1 MLYRNRIIAALAAA
15 GVIGGA
21 YAATQAARLDA
32 AVADP
37 LVGASAA
44 CATGTQKSATLK
56 HYLQVAAATNELKPY
71 GDLAPLTGD
80 GQAAPAAE
88 SGDVPLY
95 EQLGTLSYRITTA
108 NPIEQRYFDQGLRLA
123 YAFNHAE
130 AARAFRAAQR
140 LDPECAMCFWGEAL
154 VLGPNINAPMAPESN
169 APALVAIRQAQA
181 RAHRATPKERMLID
195 ALSARYSDTPDA
207 QRPALDA
214 AYAEKMQAAA
224 RRFPMDNE
232 IALLTAEALM
242 DLQPWDYWE
251 SGGARPKGNA
261 ARMIELVEGV
271 LERNRDHPGAIH
283 YYIHLVEASTD
294 PKRAE
299 PYADRLGALMPA
311 AGHLVHMPSHIYY
324 RVGRY
329 TDSLAAN
336 RRAVLADERFF
347 RQATASGIYSQG
359 YYPHNVHFLM
369 VSAQMAGDG
378 QSAVQAAEKLA
389 GIVSD
394 EAAKA
399 IAFVQPIK
407 AAPYFAHAQFSD
419 PGTVLAIDPPSD
431 ELPYVKGLWHYSRA
445 IAHVT
450 RGDAE
455 RAESE
460 LKRLQSK
467 ARDSDFSA
475 LVAGGVPATDVLA
488 IAEHVV
494 QARIAQA
501 KGDLAAAISEF
512 EIAVGYDDKLAY
524 MEPPYWYYP
533 VRQSLGAALLLNG
546 ELERAEEV
554 LRASLV
560 RAPNNGW
567 ALYGLQQVY
576 ARRGDQ
582 RGAEALERRL
592 ARAWAG
598 SREQLDLARL

>member
-1 MLYRNRIIAALAAA
+1 
-15 GVIGGA
+15 
-21 YAATQAARLDA
+21 
-32 AVADP
+32 
-37 LVGASAA
+37 
-44 CATGTQKSATLK
+44 
-56 HYLQVAAATNELKPY
+56 
-71 GDLAPLTGD
+71 
-80 GQAAPAAE
+80 
-88 SGDVPLY
+88 
-95 EQLGTLSYRITTA
+95 
-108 NPIEQRYFDQGLRLA
+108 
-123 YAFNHAE
+123 
-130 AARAFRAAQR
+130 
-140 LDPECAMCFWGEAL
+140 
-154 VLGPNINAPMAPESN
+154 
-169 APALVAIRQAQA
+169 
-181 RAHRATPKERMLID
+181 
-195 ALSARYSDTPDA
+195 
-207 QRPALDA
+207 
-214 AYAEKMQAAA
+214 
-224 RRFPMDNE
+224 
-232 IALLTAEALM
+232 
-242 DLQPWDYWE
+242 
-251 SGGARPKGNA
+251 
-261 ARMIELVEGV
+261 
-271 LERNRDHPGAIH
+271 
-283 YYIHLVEASTD
+283 
-294 PKRAE
+294 
-299 PYADRLGALMPA
+299 
-311 AGHLVHMPSHIYY
+311 
-324 RVGRY
+324 
-329 TDSLAAN
+329 
-336 RRAVLADERFF
+336 
-347 RQATASGIYSQG
+347 
-359 YYPHNVHFLM
+359 
-369 VSAQMAGDG
+369 
-378 QSAVQAAEKLA
+378 VQAAEKLA

-419 PGTVLAIDPPSD
+419 PATVLAIDPPSD

-501 KGDLAAAISEF
+501 KGNLAAAISEF
-512 EIAVGYDDKLAY
+512 EIAVGYEDKLAY

-560 RAPNNGW
+560 RTPNNGW

-598 SREQLDLARL
+598 PREQLDLARL